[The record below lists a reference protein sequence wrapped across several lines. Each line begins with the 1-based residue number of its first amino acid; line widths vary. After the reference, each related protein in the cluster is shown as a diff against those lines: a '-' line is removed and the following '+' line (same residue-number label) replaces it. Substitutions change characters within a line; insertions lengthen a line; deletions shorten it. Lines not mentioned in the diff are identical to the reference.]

1 MIDDDINFIDIISTR
16 KCLRKIIGDKILLD
30 ELGFPLYSKIFN
42 EIINTT
48 YSSNDMFIIKHSILD
63 TLEYA

>member
-1 MIDDDINFIDIISTR
+1 MINDDINFIDIISSR
-16 KCLRKIIGDKILLD
+16 KCLRKIIGDKILRN
-30 ELGFPLYSKIFN
+30 ELGFSLYSEIFN

-48 YSSNDMFIIKHSILD
+48 YTSNDMFIIKHSIID